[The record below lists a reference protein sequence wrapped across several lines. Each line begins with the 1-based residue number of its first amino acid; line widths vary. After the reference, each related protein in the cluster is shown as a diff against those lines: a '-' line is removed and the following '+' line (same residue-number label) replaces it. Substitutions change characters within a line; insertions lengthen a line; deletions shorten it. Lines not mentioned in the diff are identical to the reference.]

1 MKLSM
6 GAVGRE
12 DQDRMSV
19 LVQQHLSD
27 LLTVYTKERVFSTGP
42 EESEAPS
49 RGQHAQLV
57 FPFAPTSL
65 GKFSILTASWK
76 LSSPS
81 SDTLEFD
88 SALPRRVCRLS
99 AGKRHPSSFR
109 SDAPDTLILLRP
121 EEGSRHFR
129 SRYHLKRTR
138 LLGAIVGSRKGWV
151 EGSRGVRFIG
161 SREGLFG

>member
-1 MKLSM
+1 MVRIKLSM

-88 SALPRRVCRLS
+88 SALLPLS
-99 AGKRHPSSFR
+99 MISPDACAGSLPGS
-109 SDAPDTLILLRP
+109 DTLRP
-121 EEGSRHFR
+121 SAP
-129 SRYHLKRTR
+129 TR
-138 LLGAIVGSRKGWV
+138 PTPSFCSAPKKEAGTSEAGI
-151 EGSRGVRFIG
+151 I
-161 SREGLFG
+161 